1 MIDVGWAVPLI
12 AGAIV
17 AVVIGATALA
27 SFGYFLK
34 CREVDRLRQ
43 EIDEW
48 QGPSGWQA
56 AQVPFG
62 YRSIKWDAMC
72 AEMRDTA
79 TATGSTSDDD
89 E

>member
-1 MIDVGWAVPLI
+1 MMGVGWVGPRI

-27 SFGYFLK
+27 IFGYFLK

-43 EIDEW
+43 VIDGWWRSGEW
-48 QGPSGWQA
+48 
-56 AQVPFG
+56 
-62 YRSIKWDAMC
+62 DTMC
-72 AEMRDTA
+72 YEMKTDGTG
-79 TATGSTSDDD
+79 TTTGSTSDDD

>member
-27 SFGYFLK
+27 SFGYYLK
-34 CREVDRLRQ
+34 CLEVDRLRQ
-43 EIDEW
+43 QLDEW
-48 QGPSGWQA
+48 QGPRYDGLQHGW
-56 AQVPFG
+56 
-62 YRSIKWDAMC
+62 RSSEWDTMC
-72 AEMRDTA
+72 AEMKADA
-79 TATGSTSDDD
+79 TGTTTGSTSDDD